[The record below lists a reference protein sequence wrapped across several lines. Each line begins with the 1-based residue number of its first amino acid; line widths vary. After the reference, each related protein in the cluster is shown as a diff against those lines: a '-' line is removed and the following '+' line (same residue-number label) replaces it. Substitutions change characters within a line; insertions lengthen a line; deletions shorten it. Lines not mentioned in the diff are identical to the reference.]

1 MPGMRPTSNASL
13 RAPPE
18 RRRTRGINAC
28 SLRWYYVPRGTDQM
42 RVSRVAPTSV
52 VGAIGGTHEHHSS
65 DSDDSKRYDP
75 PRSAQPGRQS
85 HLTDVCCS
93 SRSVRK
99 DCVTQSAS
107 SVDRQRTHLAG
118 WRCKKLRASRKSSTP
133 LEKLSRG
140 YRLLKELP
148 AGCAGCPDGRTGS
161 DRAAG
166 RRTPFTLRPV
176 CKTCDRHGRKCRAA
190 VLNEGIDSQLIWRF
204 KFKWIRNRTEMAFD
218 HRFL

>member
-118 WRCKKLRASRKSSTP
+118 WRCKNCGQAENHRPPWKSSRVAIDCSKSCQRDVP
-133 LEKLSRG
+133 DVPMGERAAIVP
-140 YRLLKELP
+140 P
-148 AGCAGCPDGRTGS
+148 AGEPPLHCVQFARLATVTVAS
-161 DRAAG
+161 VA
-166 RRTPFTLRPV
+166 
-176 CKTCDRHGRKCRAA
+176 
-190 VLNEGIDSQLIWRF
+190 QLS
-204 KFKWIRNRTEMAFD
+204 
-218 HRFL
+218 